1 MITRL
6 ALSSVTQGL
15 PKYRSMLAGNP
26 PPYAYQSIASATGTG
41 SSTTI
46 TFSSIPQTYQH
57 LQIRGIVKNTFSTT
71 STGVGNVNITFNG
84 VGGTSYATHTLRG
97 SGTAASAF
105 GDANYSSIYP
115 NAVANSHANNTNTV
129 GAIIIDIHD
138 YASTTKNKT
147 VRNFSGVDYNGGG
160 LIELNSGVFLSTSA
174 ITSITLTTSQN
185 WTTQT
190 QYALYGIKG
199 A

>member
-1 MITRL
+1 MAITK
-6 ALSSVTQGL
+6 LSNSGL
-15 PKYRSMLAGNP
+15 TTGNLKYDSMLAGNDP
-26 PPYAYQSIASATGTG
+26 GATFLIQRIAGTG
-41 SSTTI
+41 SATSI
-46 TFSSIPQTYQH
+46 TFSNIPQNYQH
-57 LQIRGIVKNTFSTT
+57 LQIRGIVKNAFTTT

-115 NAVANSHANNTNTV
+115 NAVANSHANNTNIV

-160 LIELNSGVFLSTSA
+160 LIELNSGVFLSTNA

-190 QYALYGIKG
+190 SFALYGMIG